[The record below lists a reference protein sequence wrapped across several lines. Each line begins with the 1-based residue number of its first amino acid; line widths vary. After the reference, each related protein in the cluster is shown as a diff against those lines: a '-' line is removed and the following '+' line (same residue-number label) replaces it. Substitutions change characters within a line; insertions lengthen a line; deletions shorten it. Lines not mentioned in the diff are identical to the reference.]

1 MVAMKRNT
9 RQRMLELVLARL
21 GWPQTAQRLKVASHT
36 LDEWVLGSRAMPDD
50 KFLKLVEIIDQTTD
64 G

>member
-1 MVAMKRNT
+1 
-9 RQRMLELVLARL
+9 MLDLALVRL
-21 GWPQTAQRLKVASHT
+21 GWPQTAQRLRVSSHT

-50 KFLKLVEIIDQTTD
+50 KFLKLVEIIDQTMD